1 MVLKACGAAGGQARC
16 SSTPRDCQASWRLVI
31 PEPNPGVCLV
41 GPYLVPHRF
50 LRVHSKAA
58 EHRQDLVGTVIHG
71 VEIVCGSKAQDT
83 RNPGRCK
90 WVLSGPA
97 EGGGEDP
104 VSSLR
109 AQINKG
115 KDASMYRIN
124 KGPQLPDLTS

>member
-1 MVLKACGAAGGQARC
+1 M
-16 SSTPRDCQASWRLVI
+16 
-31 PEPNPGVCLV
+31 
-41 GPYLVPHRF
+41 
-50 LRVHSKAA
+50 
-58 EHRQDLVGTVIHG
+58 
-71 VEIVCGSKAQDT
+71 VCGSKAQDT

-109 AQINKG
+109 TQIDKG